1 MNPIYL
7 SGFGVSLNVDAA
19 RLIVKDGHI
28 APDTHPYSCEV
39 RPRHASFDSVV
50 IDSQSGQMSIGAV
63 KWLMRH
69 GIPIFIL
76 DYNGSILSSIL
87 PRGPVTGDLKRA
99 QLEAYQDPQRRAYIA
114 KKIVE
119 AKLERTR
126 NLVEWLSLRYNIE
139 DKDKKQLDTEI
150 NRLSEI
156 NDLKGVLFVEGRT
169 ADVYWRIFQK
179 LIPKKYGFLSR
190 MHESHQMNS
199 TDPVNTLLNYGYA
212 FLESRCRA
220 AINSVGLEPSVG
232 FLHEI
237 AQPKYPLVYDLQ
249 ESYRWIVD
257 MTILFCLEN
266 KTFSRKDF
274 FLTDNY
280 ILRLKPAA
288 IKKLLEQLRLRL
300 ISRVRY
306 KGKNYSW
313 DTVLQRK
320 AQELAS
326 FLVGRLGELDF
337 RDPSPS
343 FDADSSDRLRERISA
358 LTVSEARRI
367 GINKSTLWHL
377 QKRAATKKTLDSYA
391 KVKSKLLTQSIQG

>member
-150 NRLSEI
+150 NRLGGV
-156 NDLKGVLFVEGRT
+156 NDLKGVLFVEGRS

-179 LIPKKYGFLSR
+179 LIPKKYGFLFR

-220 AINSVGLEPSVG
+220 AINTVGLEPSIG

-249 ESYRWIVD
+249 EPFRWIVD
-257 MTILFCLEN
+257 MTVLSCLEN
-266 KTFSRKDF
+266 KIFSKKDF

-280 ILRLKPAA
+280 VLRLKPSA
-288 IKKLLEQLRLRL
+288 IKKLLQQLRLRL
-300 ISRVRY
+300 NSRVRY
-306 KGKNYSW
+306 RGKNYSW
-313 DTVLQRK
+313 DTILQLK
-320 AQELAS
+320 TQELARH
-326 FLVGRLGELDF
+326 LLGRTEALDF
-337 RDPSPS
+337 TEPLPQFDMRNSDTLRDTVLS
-343 FDADSSDRLRERISA
+343 
-358 LTVSEARRI
+358 LTSSEAKER
-367 GINKSTLWHL
+367 GISKSTVWYL
-377 QKRAATKKTLDSYA
+377 KNRAQNDEPLCIYA
-391 KVKSKLLTQSIQG
+391 KVRKKVSNS